1 MRWRSNRLV
10 PHEPDPWRLGD
21 KEAIVHFLQTKCYV
35 HLLRDA
41 GQFFQLSAS
50 YLCG

>member
-10 PHEPDPWRLGD
+10 PHEPDPWRLCAT
-21 KEAIVHFLQTKCYV
+21 EAIVHFLQTKCYV

-41 GQFFQLSAS
+41 GQFFQLSAG